1 MDRVSGVETGSVDP
15 SGVHDAGVGAPER
28 DSLLGTPSLPDGV
41 VDREAYEAYVRREAR
56 GLLDVL
62 PREGVRSLYGRARE
76 WAREAG
82 VHDQKDPMATL
93 IRYCAEILPLPPFSV
108 WAKDVMQNAR
118 THLSRLRA
126 DPGGTGDAAGSLPM
140 EARSFLVAGDRWYAV
155 LGVYRARDAWGG
167 SIRFHRGPDTPVHR
181 TAGIFRGRDPVDV
194 ASRFRS
200 FDDASLRAF
209 LRSVRP

>member
-1 MDRVSGVETGSVDP
+1 MARVSRVGAGNVD
-15 SGVHDAGVGAPER
+15 SSSIQGAGVAAPER
-28 DSLLGTPSLPDGV
+28 DSLLRTTSLPDGV

-56 GLLDVL
+56 GLLDLL

-76 WAREAG
+76 WARAEG

-108 WAKDVMQNAR
+108 WAMDVVQNVQ
-118 THLSRLRA
+118 THLSRLRT
-126 DPGGTGDAAGSLPM
+126 DPEGTGDAAGSLPM
-140 EARSFLVAGDRWYAV
+140 EARSFLVADERWYAV
-155 LGVYRARDAWGG
+155 LGVYRVRDAWGG

-181 TAGIFRGRDPVDV
+181 TAGVFRGRDPVDV